1 MVDVDASEM
10 PLPLLFADADAEKE
24 AVPMLRAA
32 FGSDGFI
39 GDAGGSEIAD
49 DDDDADA
56 FDARSAPE

>member
-1 MVDVDASEM
+1 MVDVGASEM
-10 PLPLLFADADAEKE
+10 PLPLLFANADADKE
-24 AVPMLRAA
+24 AVPMLSAA

-39 GDAGGSEIAD
+39 GDAGGSESDD